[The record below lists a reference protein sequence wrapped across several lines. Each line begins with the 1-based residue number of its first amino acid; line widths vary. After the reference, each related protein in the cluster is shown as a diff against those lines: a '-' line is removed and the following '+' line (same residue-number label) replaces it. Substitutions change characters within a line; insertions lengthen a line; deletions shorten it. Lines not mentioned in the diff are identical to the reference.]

1 MSAAEKTSLWPASPL
16 ARAALAFA
24 LGLGV
29 AALLLRVIAP
39 VLPMLALSLLL
50 YAAIAPWVN
59 RMCRRDV
66 PRERAVVL
74 ATLLV
79 IPGMLAAGLL
89 LFPMLTA
96 QVRQLSLQTELVDA
110 RLAMLL
116 AELRNWSAHWL
127 GFDFDAAHLAH
138 DLVRQ
143 VAERMNAA
151 ERRMLSW
158 FNDIAFSLLLV
169 PLITFFLL
177 RDFRRLRN
185 GAMQLLP
192 NRWFE
197 PGWLIYERVA
207 GQLQAYVRGISL
219 QTLIMAAICSLGFAL
234 VGLDYAPLLG
244 MLTGLLNLIPFFG
257 IALAKIPPLVVVLL
271 SDASDLWQALGAL
284 GVVFLAQAVDSVFVL
299 PRIVARS
306 ASLHPL
312 GVMLA
317 VVLGGYYFSF
327 AGLILAVPVVFTLKV
342 LFAELHRGMRHF
354 SRRAEEA
361 GQA

>member
-1 MSAAEKTSLWPASPL
+1 MSGAAAGWLDAPW
-16 ARAALAFA
+16 ARATLLFAAGLAL
-24 LGLGV
+24 

-39 VLPMLALSLLL
+39 VLPMLAFSLLL
-50 YAAIAPWVN
+50 YAAIAPGVN

-66 PRERAVVL
+66 PRDRAVIL

-79 IPGMLAAGLL
+79 IPGLLAAGLL
-89 LFPMLTA
+89 LFPALTA
-96 QVRQLSLQTELVDA
+96 QVRELSLQTGLVDA

-116 AELRNWSAHWL
+116 SELRGWSAQWL
-127 GFDFDAAHLAH
+127 GFDFDAANLAH
-138 DLVRQ
+138 ELVRR
-143 VAERMNAA
+143 AADRMNAA
-151 ERRMLSW
+151 EIRMLSW

-177 RDFRRLRN
+177 RDFHRLRN

-197 PGWLIYERVA
+197 PGWLVYERVA
-207 GQLQAYVRGISL
+207 GQLQAYVRGISM

-234 VGLDYAPLLG
+234 VGVDYAPLLG
-244 MLTGLLNLIPFFG
+244 LLTGLLNLIPFFG
-257 IALAKIPPLVVVLL
+257 IALAKIPPLAVVLL
-271 SDASDLWQALGAL
+271 SDAPDLWKSLGAL

-317 VVLGGYYFSF
+317 VVLGGYYFGF
-327 AGLILAVPVVFTLKV
+327 AGLVLAVPVTFTLKV
-342 LFAELHRGMRHF
+342 LFVELHRGVRHF
-354 SRRAEEA
+354 SAPRPAAERP
-361 GQA
+361 